1 MGIGGG
7 SSSNHRLREA
17 VAVAVPVAVS
27 RPLGEY
33 WQIILWGF
41 SGRGLSRVV
50 GGKPGEDLPQMARNM
65 QFFFASKWSGL
76 GGVFF
81 SCFLAHILSWR
92 LPKAFNHLRLFL
104 KKFYFCFWWLGG
116 EGEGLQNRRFEVS
129 KGQMS

>member
-17 VAVAVPVAVS
+17 VAVAVS

-50 GGKPGEDLPQMARNM
+50 GGKPGENLPKMARNM

-76 GGVFF
+76 GFVFF
-81 SCFLAHILSWR
+81 LFSGAHSIV
-92 LPKAFNHLRLFL
+92 AFA
-104 KKFYFCFWWLGG
+104 
-116 EGEGLQNRRFEVS
+116 
-129 KGQMS
+129 KGF

>member
-7 SSSNHRLREA
+7 SSSNHHRLREA
-17 VAVAVPVAVS
+17 VAVAVAVPVS

-50 GGKPGEDLPQMARNM
+50 GGKPGEDVPQMARNM

-76 GGVFF
+76 GFVVFF
-81 SCFLAHILSWR
+81 LFSGAYSIV
-92 LPKAFNHLRLFL
+92 AFA
-104 KKFYFCFWWLGG
+104 
-116 EGEGLQNRRFEVS
+116 
-129 KGQMS
+129 KGF